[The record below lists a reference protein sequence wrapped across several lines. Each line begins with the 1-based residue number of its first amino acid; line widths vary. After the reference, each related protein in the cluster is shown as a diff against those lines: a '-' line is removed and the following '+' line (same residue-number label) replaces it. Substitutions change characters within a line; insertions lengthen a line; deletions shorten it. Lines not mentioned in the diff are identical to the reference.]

1 MGGLTVDIDDE
12 EAGTGSELS
21 DPPEFCP
28 PPPPPPPGPDD
39 DNTAPTFGGV

>member
-1 MGGLTVDIDDE
+1 MGGLTVDIEDE
-12 EAGTGSELS
+12 EAGTGREFN

-28 PPPPPPPGPDD
+28 PGPD